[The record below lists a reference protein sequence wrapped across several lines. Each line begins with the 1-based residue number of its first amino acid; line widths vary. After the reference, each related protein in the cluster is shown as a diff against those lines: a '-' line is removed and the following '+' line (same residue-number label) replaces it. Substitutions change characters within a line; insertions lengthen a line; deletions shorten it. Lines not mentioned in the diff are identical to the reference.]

1 MRQEEHNIQVACVRW
16 FNLQYPQYRGLLFA
30 CPNGG
35 NRNLVTAAKLKAEGV
50 TPGVADLLL
59 LVPRFGF
66 PHIIEGNAEEMVTYV
81 GTADLCCG
89 LAIEMKTKRGCQ
101 SQAQKEWQKKVEAA
115 GYRYVIV
122 RSVEQF
128 IKEINDYLNR
138 N

>member
-30 CPNGG
+30 VPNGG
-35 NRNLVTAAKLKAEGV
+35 ARNLVTAAKLKAEGV

-59 LVPRFGF
+59 LVPKQRQILYACVGY
-66 PHIIEGNAEEMVTYV
+66 PLIEESISG
-81 GTADLCCG
+81 LC
-89 LAIEMKTKRGCQ
+89 IEMKTKRGSQ

-128 IKEINDYLNR
+128 IKEINDYLDS
-138 N
+138 

>member
-16 FNLQYPQYRGLLFA
+16 FAMQYPQYRGLLFA
-30 CPNGG
+30 IPNGG

-59 LVPRFGF
+59 LVPKVSYSFNSQISG
-66 PHIIEGNAEEMVTYV
+66 
-81 GTADLCCG
+81 LC
-89 LAIEMKTKRGCQ
+89 IEMKTKRGSQ

-128 IKEINDYLNR
+128 IKEINDYLK
-138 N
+138 

>member
-1 MRQEEHNIQVACVRW
+1 MACVRW

-35 NRNLVTAAKLKAEGV
+35 ARNLVTAAKLKAEGV

-59 LVPRFGF
+59 LVPKQWAF
-66 PHIIEGNAEEMVTYV
+66 A
-81 GTADLCCG
+81 LC
-89 LAIEMKTKRGCQ
+89 IEMKTAKGRQ
-101 SQAQKEWQKKVEAA
+101 SPEQKEWQKKVEGE

-128 IKEINDYLNR
+128 MNEINDYLK
-138 N
+138 